1 MMSEGILLF
10 IEQRDGVL
18 NRTSY
23 EAMVAAQGIA
33 PATGDKISA
42 VVFGRGISNIATEVA
57 GKKLE
62 AVYTV
67 EDDKLAEYTPGGYV
81 AALKQVIEQLIAAT
95 GDLQPHLS
103 SSRFRAKACRR
114 SGQDLCDRLRGL
126 SR

>member
-1 MMSEGILLF
+1 MLNGELEAAFNSPFIAPSSSFTVRGIMSEGILLF

-23 EAMVAAQGIA
+23 EALVAAQGIGA
-33 PATGDKISA
+33 ATGDKISA
-42 VVFGRGISNIATEVA
+42 VAFGRGISGIATDVA

-81 AALKQVIEQLIAAT
+81 AALKQVIEQLS
-95 GDLQPHLS
+95 P
-103 SSRFRAKACRR
+103 
-114 SGQDLCDRLRGL
+114 RLIIF
-126 SR
+126 SHT